1 MNEPFD
7 SGPVRLD
14 RYTLSGLDMYGMERL
29 LSVFDVKADR
39 VYNSV
44 SAGKR
49 IRDRPLVVNIGVDGS
64 KLRIITAKLTVPP
77 IWVPRRDPDWKFAIA
92 QMPDDAAT
100 EKTGPAEHGDDATVR
115 CHPLIFARETAA

>member
-7 SGPVRLD
+7 SGPVRLG
-14 RYTLSGLDMYGMERL
+14 RYTFGGLDMYGMERL

-39 VYNSV
+39 VYNGV

-64 KLRIITAKLTVPP
+64 KLRIITAKLTLPP
-77 IWVPRRDPDWKFAIA
+77 IWMPWRSGLEIRDRADAGRCGGRENRLRR
-92 QMPDDAAT
+92 T
-100 EKTGPAEHGDDATVR
+100 R
-115 CHPLIFARETAA
+115 

>member
-7 SGPVRLD
+7 SGPVRLG
-14 RYTLSGLDMYGMERL
+14 RYTFGGLDMYGMKRF

-39 VYNSV
+39 VYNGV

-49 IRDRPLVVNIGVDGS
+49 IRDRPFVVNIGVDGS

-77 IWVPRRDPDWKFAIA
+77 IW
-92 QMPDDAAT
+92 MP
-100 EKTGPAEHGDDATVR
+100 
-115 CHPLIFARETAA
+115 